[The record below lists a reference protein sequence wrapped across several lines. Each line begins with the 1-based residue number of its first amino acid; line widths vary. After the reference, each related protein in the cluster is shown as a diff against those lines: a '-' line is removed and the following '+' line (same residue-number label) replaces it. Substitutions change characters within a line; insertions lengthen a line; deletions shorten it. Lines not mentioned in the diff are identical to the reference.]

1 MQYQLPQFIEVED
14 KIIGPFT
21 FKQFVYLAGGA
32 GLSYIAYAIP
42 HDIFSLPF
50 LISIIPPIPIA
61 LLALALAFYKVN
73 NRPFIFALESAIK
86 FYFGKKLYIWKK
98 QEPVVTARTL
108 TQQTANSGI
117 TLPTLS
123 ESKLKDL
130 SWNLDIKDAQT
141 VSEAEKLNE
150 TAHLYAKKTSMTAPE
165 RPVDA
170 SAQYKYQHAN
180 NKPNTSV
187 HTD

>member
-21 FKQFVYLAGGA
+21 FRQFVYLAGGA
-32 GLSYIAYAIP
+32 GLAYIAYAVP

-50 LISIIPPIPIA
+50 IISIIPPIPIA
-61 LLALALAFYKVN
+61 GLALALAFYKVN

-98 QEPVVTARTL
+98 QDTVVQGSTPKASNQNGGL
-108 TQQTANSGI
+108 V
-117 TLPTLS
+117 LPTLS

-130 SWNLDIKDAQT
+130 SWNLDIKDTQT
-141 VSEAEKLNE
+141 INEAEKLDE
-150 TAHLYAKKTSMTAPE
+150 TAHLYAKKTAMTAPE

-170 SAQYKYQHAN
+170 SAEYKYHHAN

-187 HTD
+187 HTN